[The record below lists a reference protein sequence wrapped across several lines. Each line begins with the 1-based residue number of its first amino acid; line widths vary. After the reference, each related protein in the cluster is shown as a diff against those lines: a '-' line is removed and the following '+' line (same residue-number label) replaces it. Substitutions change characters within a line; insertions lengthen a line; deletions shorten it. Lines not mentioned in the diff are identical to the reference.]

1 MALGAIDYANSY
13 FKYKTPTPIHG
24 TPSNKTLKRLKTE
37 LRANASSVE
46 CDLGGGDH
54 GYLGLVLTD
63 ADYARIL
70 PTPTPFLPPNFPQAL
85 VVPLGT
91 DAVQALTL
99 REAYKVQKK
108 SYYECKN
115 VEKAL
120 QRHIQDAIEEKYL
133 ESLVNED
140 TQLLQEDVPTVLEY
154 LFDTYGKIPSEEV
167 KQKETDIRALTFQP
181 ADPMILL
188 FNPIEKLKTMG
199 ESAGIP
205 YSEQQLLDM
214 GLTVLRNTRDFE
226 MGLGDWELKPV
237 GDKTWEGFKTHFTKA
252 QKQLKAIRGPTMQ
265 QAGYHHANHL
275 AQQMRTDLDT
285 RNTEMMSIIQTAL
298 SHASTAPSCDDTT
311 LSDLTPAH
319 HQANSVATDPIQL
332 EMLQLLRQMQQG
344 MQTTPADAA
353 PSASVPGYRRTPNN
367 ATRPRKDTSKY
378 CWTHGASNHASL
390 ECERRAP
397 GHRDKATLTNRMGG
411 SSAYCT

>member
-63 ADYARIL
+63 SEYARIL
-70 PTPTPFLPPNFPQAL
+70 PTPTPFLPPHFPEAL
-85 VVPLGT
+85 VVPVGT

-99 REAYKVQKK
+99 REAYKDQKK

-120 QRHIQDAIEEKYL
+120 QRHIQDAIEDKYL
-133 ESLVNED
+133 DSLVNED

-167 KQKETDIRALTFQP
+167 KQKEADIRALTFQP

-205 YSEQQLLDM
+205 YSEHQLLDM

-226 MGLGDWELKPV
+226 RGLGDWELKPV
-237 GDKTWEGFKTHFTKA
+237 DDKTWEGFKTHFTNA

-275 AQQMRTDLDT
+275 AQQMRTDLDE
-285 RNTEMMSIIQTAL
+285 RNTEMMSIIETAL
-298 SHASTAPSCDDTT
+298 SHASPPPSRANTT
-311 LSDLTPAH
+311 ISELTSAH
-319 HQANSVATDPIQL
+319 HQLNSVTSDPVQL
-332 EMLQLLRQMQQG
+332 EMLQLLRQMQQS
-344 MQTTPADAA
+344 MQATPAAAA
-353 PSASVPGYRRTPNN
+353 PSASGQVYRRTPNN
-367 ATRPRKDTSKY
+367 ASRPRSDTSKY
-378 CWTHGASNHASL
+378 CWTHGASNHTSS

-397 GHRDKATLTNRMGG
+397 GHQANATLTNRMRG

>member
-1 MALGAIDYANSY
+1 MVLGAIDYATSY
-13 FKYKTPTPIHG
+13 FKYRTPTPIHG
-24 TPSNKTLKRLKTE
+24 TPSNKALKRLKTE

-63 ADYARIL
+63 AEYARIL
-70 PTPTPFLPPNFPQAL
+70 PTPDPFLPPNFPCAL
-85 VVPLGT
+85 VVPVGT

-99 REAYKVQKK
+99 REAYKDQKK

-133 ESLVNED
+133 DSLVNED

-181 ADPMILL
+181 ADPLILL

-205 YSEQQLLDM
+205 YSEKQLLDM

-226 MGLGDWELKPV
+226 RGLGDWELKTV
-237 GDKTWEGFKTHFTKA
+237 RDKTWQGFKTHFTNA

-275 AQQMRTDLDT
+275 AQQMRTDLDE
-285 RNTEMMSIIQTAL
+285 RNNEMMSIIQTAL
-298 SHASTAPSCDDTT
+298 SHASSTPSRDDTT
-311 LSDLTPAH
+311 ISALTPGDH
-319 HQANSVATDPIQL
+319 HANSVTADAVQL

-344 MQTTPADAA
+344 MQTTPSGAA
-353 PSASVPGYRRTPNN
+353 TASSVQVYRRTPNN
-367 ATRPRKDTSKY
+367 ATRPRRDTSKY
-378 CWTHGASNHASL
+378 CWTHGASQHTSL

-397 GHRDKATLTNRMGG
+397 GHRANATLNNRMGG
-411 SSAYCT
+411 SSAYCS